1 MPRTIDGTGASCNER
16 EPGLG
21 PADHLNGT
29 QDDRQQIRTTSFMI
43 DSLRR
48 LDDIANAD
56 T

>member
-1 MPRTIDGTGASCNER
+1 MRTA
-16 EPGLG
+16 PLG

-29 QDDRQQIRTTSFMI
+29 QDDRKQTRTTSFMI

-48 LDDIANAD
+48 LDDITNAD